1 MFVSVIRDLR
11 KWSGGGGGRNH
22 CDGEI
27 MSAIFKMKKCLNNI
41 FTFETSVRK

>member
-11 KWSGGGGGRNH
+11 KWSGGGGDH

-27 MSAIFKMKKCLNNI
+27 MSAIINKFLPLH
-41 FTFETSVRK
+41 F

>member
-11 KWSGGGGGRNH
+11 KWSEGGGRNH

-27 MSAIFKMKKCLNNI
+27 MSAIINKFLPLH
-41 FTFETSVRK
+41 F